1 MSKTTIKSNRLI
13 SVLLCSLFLPISSCV
28 NKLDSETSP
37 GTTPITFSTKINKTS
52 TRVTNTTFE
61 KGDKVGLY
69 AMLSSTSI
77 AEERYINNLQLECTG
92 SSTLIPQKTVFYP
105 VGDATLDFI
114 SYSPYLPTEI
124 SANSSII
131 PISIQS
137 DQSNPIKRSQSDFLI
152 ATQSKVASSEKAVEL
167 KFYHKLVKFNITL
180 TPKGDETVERLLSAN
195 PRIIATGFYNKADYN
210 LTTGEFTNHKEETR
224 YYSLRN
230 MEYKKRETH
239 RKRDYHY
246 SSRHKIRYTIIR
258 HGLER
263 TTIHM
268 PNAGINNDRKYTM

>member
-114 SYSPYLPTEI
+114 SYSP
-124 SANSSII
+124 
-131 PISIQS
+131 
-137 DQSNPIKRSQSDFLI
+137 
-152 ATQSKVASSEKAVEL
+152 VV
-167 KFYHKLVKFNITL
+167 KL
-180 TPKGDETVERLLSAN
+180 
-195 PRIIATGFYNKADYN
+195 
-210 LTTGEFTNHKEETR
+210 
-224 YYSLRN
+224 
-230 MEYKKRETH
+230 
-239 RKRDYHY
+239 
-246 SSRHKIRYTIIR
+246 
-258 HGLER
+258 
-263 TTIHM
+263 
-268 PNAGINNDRKYTM
+268 